1 MCVGVCMWMWV
12 CGCGCVGVGVW
23 VHVCG
28 CVHACV
34 LQPTTFWQWYPI
46 EQLDLTLFL
55 PDLTA
60 YTVHMSL
67 L

>member
-1 MCVGVCMWMWV
+1 MR
-12 CGCGCVGVGVW
+12 
-23 VHVCG
+23 
-28 CVHACV
+28 V

-55 PDLTA
+55 PDLAA